1 MPTAARLD
9 IPGLLHHV
17 IVRGIEWSPIF
28 YDDQDR
34 ESFVARFSS
43 LLQAT
48 DTDCLAWELMDNH
61 IHLL

>member
-1 MPTAARLD
+1 MPTAKRLD

-17 IVRGIEWSPIF
+17 IVRGIERSPIF
-28 YDDQDR
+28 CDDQDR
-34 ESFVARFSS
+34 ESFVARFSH

-48 DTDCLAWELMDNH
+48 DTDCLAWALMDNY

>member
-17 IVRGIEWSPIF
+17 IVRGIERSPIF
-28 YDDQDR
+28 CDDQDR
-34 ESFVARFSS
+34 ESFVARFSL

-48 DTDCLAWELMDNH
+48 DTDCLA
-61 IHLL
+61 